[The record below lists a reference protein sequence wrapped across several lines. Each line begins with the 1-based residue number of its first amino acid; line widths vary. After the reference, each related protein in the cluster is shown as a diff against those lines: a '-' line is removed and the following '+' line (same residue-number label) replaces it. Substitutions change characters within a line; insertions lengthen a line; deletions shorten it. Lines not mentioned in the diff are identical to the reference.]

1 MASIYRVKYCP
12 PNPGWNSSKLKKN
25 RWLTSL
31 DDLKAFIEE
40 NPSTDLNDL
49 WVSRNGKAYVKFN
62 INEAK

>member
-25 RWLTSL
+25 RWFTSL

-49 WVSRNGKAYVKFN
+49 WVSRNGKASVKFN